1 MSKFCK
7 CFNIFQTFR
16 LIGSECDSDIFTLAG
31 MEMSSTRKEG
41 KMVADG
47 PLEPVNIGC
56 RVVGE
61 GKRDLTALLHST
73 VTKL

>member
-7 CFNIFQTFR
+7 CFNILQTFR
-16 LIGSECDSDIFTLAG
+16 LIGSECDSDIFTLAR
-31 MEMSSTRKEG
+31 MEVSGTRKEG
-41 KMVADG
+41 KMVAGG

-61 GKRDLTALLHST
+61 GECDLTALLYST